1 MDNND
6 RVIYIKSF
14 SKIFL
19 PGIRLGYIIC
29 PKKFRNF
36 ILLIGSLV
44 FYAWGE
50 PVYIFLMIFTTIFN
64 YLMALCINVRKEKE
78 KKTFLIITIVVDLLI
93 LGYFK
98 YYGFLIETINSV
110 FSLSI
115 KYTKLSLPIGI
126 SFYTFQTLSYVIDVY
141 LKKVKRNKWKIG
153 IIRIA
158 ILVIFIALWEVAAK
172 LKLIDPFLTSS
183 PSRIVKSLI
192 SFVNGGTLFRHI
204 WVTCYETIIG
214 FMLGTILG
222 VIIAIILW
230 ASKTA
235 SKVLDPYLVVLNAL
249 PKVALAPIII
259 FWVGN
264 GTPAIITIALLISIV
279 TTIISVL
286 TGFNEVDE
294 GKMLLMTTFQAN
306 KWQKLR
312 YLVFP
317 ASIPVI
323 ISALKINVGLS
334 WVGVIMGE
342 FLVAREGLGF
352 LIIYGGQIAQLDMV
366 MMSIVILSVIA
377 FIMYE
382 VVAILENKLV
392 NKKK

>member
-1 MDNND
+1 MSILEN
-6 RVIYIKSF
+6 YGGSW
-14 SKIFL
+14 
-19 PGIRLGYIIC
+19 II
-29 PKKFRNF
+29 N
-36 ILLIGSLV
+36 
-44 FYAWGE
+44 
-50 PVYIFLMIFTTIFN
+50 M
-64 YLMALCINVRKEKE
+64 EKE
-78 KKTFLIITIVVDLLI
+78 H
-93 LGYFK
+93 
-98 YYGFLIETINSV
+98 E
-110 FSLSI
+110 
-115 KYTKLSLPIGI
+115 
-126 SFYTFQTLSYVIDVY
+126 VY

-172 LKLIDPFLTSS
+172 LKLIDPFFTSS

-323 ISALKINVGLS
+323 IAALKINVGLS

>member
-1 MDNND
+1 MQ
-6 RVIYIKSF
+6 
-14 SKIFL
+14 L
-19 PGIRLGYIIC
+19 
-29 PKKFRNF
+29 
-36 ILLIGSLV
+36 
-44 FYAWGE
+44 
-50 PVYIFLMIFTTIFN
+50 
-64 YLMALCINVRKEKE
+64 
-78 KKTFLIITIVVDLLI
+78 
-93 LGYFK
+93 
-98 YYGFLIETINSV
+98 
-110 FSLSI
+110 LSI
-115 KYTKLSLPIGI
+115 KEKNQNIMSILENYGGSWIINMEKEHE
-126 SFYTFQTLSYVIDVY
+126 VY

-392 NKKK
+392 NKKR

>member
-1 MDNND
+1 MSILEN
-6 RVIYIKSF
+6 YGGSW
-14 SKIFL
+14 
-19 PGIRLGYIIC
+19 II
-29 PKKFRNF
+29 N
-36 ILLIGSLV
+36 
-44 FYAWGE
+44 
-50 PVYIFLMIFTTIFN
+50 M
-64 YLMALCINVRKEKE
+64 EKE
-78 KKTFLIITIVVDLLI
+78 H
-93 LGYFK
+93 
-98 YYGFLIETINSV
+98 E
-110 FSLSI
+110 
-115 KYTKLSLPIGI
+115 
-126 SFYTFQTLSYVIDVY
+126 VY

-222 VIIAIILW
+222 VIIAII
-230 ASKTA
+230 
-235 SKVLDPYLVVLNAL
+235 LNAL

>member
-1 MDNND
+1 MSILEN
-6 RVIYIKSF
+6 YGGSW
-14 SKIFL
+14 
-19 PGIRLGYIIC
+19 II
-29 PKKFRNF
+29 N
-36 ILLIGSLV
+36 
-44 FYAWGE
+44 
-50 PVYIFLMIFTTIFN
+50 M
-64 YLMALCINVRKEKE
+64 EKE
-78 KKTFLIITIVVDLLI
+78 H
-93 LGYFK
+93 
-98 YYGFLIETINSV
+98 E
-110 FSLSI
+110 
-115 KYTKLSLPIGI
+115 
-126 SFYTFQTLSYVIDVY
+126 VY

-382 VVAILENKLV
+382 VVAILQNKLV